1 MLRRHIGWRHS
12 GDWHLRIQS
21 LALFHR
27 LCEIFLLEKMFCSLP
42 SGYIEKKRKKK
53 EDIGLLHQYW
63 LEMLSS
69 KTRNN
74 PAYSCTAGEIDF
86 SHCGVA
92 HERGDNLRP
101 VSLVMCDG
109 VEAARRQTNLVEDV
123 DQSPH
128 AAGALFRCLDDD
140 RVPHCEHVSTER
152 MIRICSSFAQKHTS
166 KWPQK
171 RAQAQDAR
179 AIPWRNG

>member
-1 MLRRHIGWRHS
+1 M
-12 GDWHLRIQS
+12 
-21 LALFHR
+21 
-27 LCEIFLLEKMFCSLP
+27 
-42 SGYIEKKRKKK
+42 KKK
-53 EDIGLLHQYW
+53 KKKKKDIGLLHQYW

-74 PAYSCTAGEIDF
+74 PAYSCTAGEVDF
-86 SHCGVA
+86 PHCGVA

-128 AAGALFRCLDDD
+128 AAGTLFRCLDDD
-140 RVPHCEHVSTER
+140 RVPHCERVSTER
-152 MIRICSSFAQKHTS
+152 MIMNRFKFCTKTY
-166 KWPQK
+166 
-171 RAQAQDAR
+171 
-179 AIPWRNG
+179 